1 MDWIRGKVLQVWRGI
16 CKFVNYL
23 YSMCIGNYISR
34 VKADPRSGKVALG
47 WILFM
52 IFFTY
57 TDLVVALCSAGDTF
71 KPAFQGMHI
80 RMVSLLVNFGF
91 VVMLLF
97 DYSSKVQQ
105 LNRNYVWMSMFALFL
120 ALAMFLHC
128 NVVEN
133 NEHSGYVFPL
143 CWDAFSILLF
153 VVFLG
158 IVFVLKTFV
167 EFSEVT
173 EVTEVTEGK
182 G

>member
-1 MDWIRGKVLQVWRGI
+1 
-16 CKFVNYL
+16 
-23 YSMCIGNYISR
+23 
-34 VKADPRSGKVALG
+34 
-47 WILFM
+47 
-52 IFFTY
+52 
-57 TDLVVALCSAGDTF
+57 
-71 KPAFQGMHI
+71 
-80 RMVSLLVNFGF
+80 
-91 VVMLLF
+91 
-97 DYSSKVQQ
+97 
-105 LNRNYVWMSMFALFL
+105 MFALFL